1 MVHISGTVSDTVTG
15 FIYILT
21 YQSIFKLF
29 RSRRANKSQRDK
41 NSAESNPK
49 ITLTPSNEFAPSK
62 DQVNTG
68 NSSNDIPVASEM
80 MQSSHGDIRSD
91 DVKEKAVG
99 QDSDPN
105 DFLEGQ
111 DSDMRPN
118 SVLEVDARACELFTR
133 YSPGSNIP
141 YNAMQNKNGTLQQI
155 GRQQGDVFCLAY
167 RDAVNYGESSRTTGT
182 KQNKQNKRLPRLKR
196 KKVVPHTR

>member
-29 RSRRANKSQRDK
+29 RSRQRDK

-49 ITLTPSNEFAPSK
+49 ITLTPSNEFARSENRVK
-62 DQVNTG
+62 TE
-68 NSSNDIPVASEM
+68 NSSSDNTDPVVSEM
-80 MQSSHGDIRSD
+80 MQSSRGDIRSD
-91 DVKEKAVG
+91 NVKEQAEG
-99 QDSDPN
+99 HYSDPN

-118 SVLEVDARACELFTR
+118 SVLEGDARACELFTR